1 MKKAALVFCVVVSLT
16 VLGLGQS
23 PTVTNS
29 TLQKFQQTR
38 LAADRDYRENY
49 ARMGFPSPEELER
62 QREVDMADRIELAD
76 QLRTA
81 RLERD
86 RLAMEWEKM
95 ELESAP
101 PVIHTEESP
110 YYNGYYGGGYG
121 VSSGYYGGYGN
132 EGYNSDRRFWRYGRY
147 GRQDGQRFPYGRY
160 PGNRLGYPRV
170 GTGYRATAVGI
181 YPSIDSGQL
190 RFSTGGGRGGRRR

>member
-1 MKKAALVFCVVVSLT
+1 MKKAALFFGVVISLA

-49 ARMGFPSPEELER
+49 ARMGFPSPEELDR
-62 QREVDMADRIELAD
+62 QREVDMASRIELAD

-86 RLAMEWEKM
+86 RLALEREKM
-95 ELESAP
+95 EFEAAP
-101 PVIHTEESP
+101 PIITEQSP
-110 YYNGYYGGGYG
+110 YYGHYGGSGFYSG
-121 VSSGYYGGYGN
+121 GYYGGYGN
-132 EGYNSDRRFWRYGRY
+132 DGYYSDRRFRGYGRY
-147 GRQDGQRFPYGRY
+147 GQRYPYGGY
-160 PGNRLGYPRV
+160 PGNRLSSLPIL
-170 GTGYRATAVGI
+170 TGYRATAVGV
-181 YPSIDSGQL
+181 YSSLDSGQI
-190 RFSTGGGRGGRRR
+190 RFSTSGGRRSSGSVRHR